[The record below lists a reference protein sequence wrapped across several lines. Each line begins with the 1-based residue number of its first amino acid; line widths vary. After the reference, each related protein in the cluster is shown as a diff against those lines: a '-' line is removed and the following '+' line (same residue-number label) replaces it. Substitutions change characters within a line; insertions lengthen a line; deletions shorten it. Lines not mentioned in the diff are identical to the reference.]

1 MLLSG
6 VLHVTCF
13 VLKEEVI
20 RPEKNMPIG
29 ITGSLIISTLIYVC
43 VSMAVVGMASFR
55 FLGETVPIINALMV
69 NACCSHQE
77 QVDAVEVESCLSEC
91 QVMRMPWLAS
101 VAHIVSGGC
110 IWGLSASCFTSLMG
124 QPRIFLRMAQD
135 GLWFPIFAEIDPVT
149 QVPSP
154 GIKLSGLGCAI
165 LACFVPL
172 EALANLISLGTLMV
186 FTIVDAGVILLRL
199 RTVSEATI
207 HSIQNVHEKEEEK
220 RRTAGQQDSA
230 LRLLTAFFLMLLG
243 ASLLLRNSDSFVWLV
258 ILLMLGACGCGYSI
272 AILTSTW
279 VVNDRE
285 HEVHDHSTAFS
296 CPMVPFLPLLGL
308 GCNTFMMGSLPPSAW
323 FSCFLWFALGVAVY
337 FSYGIVHSTLGKKSR
352 YADAEAEP
360 LLPDGSSGTD
370 GYNSLLNIDVRQVDE

>member
-1 MLLSG
+1 MCSPS
-6 VLHVTCF
+6 T
-13 VLKEEVI
+13 KEEVI
-20 RPEKNMPIG
+20 HPERNMPIG

-43 VSMAVVGMASFR
+43 VSLAVVGMAPFR

-77 QVDAVEVESCLSEC
+77 QVDAVLVESCLSEC
-91 QVMRMPWLAS
+91 QALRTPWLAT

-135 GLWFPIFAEIDPVT
+135 GLWFSIFAEINPET
-149 QVPSP
+149 QVPSA

-186 FTIVDAGVILLRL
+186 FTVVDAGVILLRL
-199 RTVSEATI
+199 RNVSEATY
-207 HSIQNVHEKEEEK
+207 HTIQNLQEKEEEK
-220 RRTAGQQDSA
+220 RRAVFLHDCA
-230 LRLLTAFFLMLLG
+230 VFLLTAFFLLLLG
-243 ASLLLRNSDSFVWLV
+243 ASILLRNTNSFLWLV
-258 ILLMLGACGCGYSI
+258 VLLTLGACGCGYSI
-272 AILTSTW
+272 AALPSKW
-279 VVNDRE
+279 NLQQHE
-285 HEVHDHSTAFS
+285 HQVHGHNTAFH

-323 FSCFLWFALGVAVY
+323 FFCFIWFALAVIVY
-337 FSYGIVHSTLGKKSR
+337 FSYGIIHSTLGKKSR
-352 YADAEAEP
+352 YADTVP
-360 LLPDGSSGTD
+360 LLALRVDGT
-370 GYNSLLNIDVRQVDE
+370 NSRYDSCNSTMNISI

>member
-1 MLLSG
+1 
-6 VLHVTCF
+6 
-13 VLKEEVI
+13 
-20 RPEKNMPIG
+20 MPIG

-43 VSMAVVGMASFR
+43 VSSAVVGMASFR

-77 QVDAVEVESCLSEC
+77 QVDTVLVESCLSEC
-91 QVMRMPWLAS
+91 QVLRIPLLAS

-135 GLWFPIFAEIDPVT
+135 GLWFTIFAEIDPVT
-149 QVPSP
+149 QVPSA

-172 EALANLISLGTLMV
+172 AALANLISLGTLMV

-199 RTVSEATI
+199 RTVSEATL
-207 HSIQNVHEKEEEK
+207 HSIQNLHEKEHEK
-220 RRTAGQQDSA
+220 RRIAGLNDSA
-230 LRLLTAFFLMLLG
+230 LHLLTAFFLMLLG
-243 ASLLLRNSDSFVWLV
+243 ASLLLRNSDSFLWLV
-258 ILLMLGACGCGYSI
+258 TLLMLGACGCGFSI
-272 AILTSTW
+272 GALTPTW
-279 VVNDRE
+279 VVSDRE
-285 HEVHDHSTAFS
+285 PQAHGHSTAFS

-352 YADAEAEP
+352 YADADAEP
-360 LLPDGSSGTD
+360 LLGMSIDGRD
-370 GYNSLLNIDVRQVDE
+370 GYSSLLNIGVREVDE